1 MVVIRPPK
9 DVKHVVIV
17 CSNSRPLVTKFVN
30 TSILQMDNIQYIYIL
45 SKTTP
50 FSKQNKIKM
59 TTRCTDCGSFDL
71 VEDYS
76 DGSLVCR
83 KCGLV
88 VCPWLLDQRPLFDH
102 CRNVHST
109 PYVSSENQNN
119 IVLDGLDKLWPGID
133 MRWVAESVSK
143 MIENDEQ
150 RGRNKAARTAVAVYK
165 VLQNNRNFCVSL
177 ETICTA
183 FEADVKLVR
192 AMFTNNVVDIP
203 INQRIVRLANDMLI
217 DGPQRMQ
224 VIRTAS
230 DIEERLK
237 NDISYMSKKPSKMD
251 AVIFYLVCTEKLGLK
266 IKKNNI
272 VKLSDISSVTFNK
285 HLDFLQ
291 SSLAKL
297 GYIVCQQNV

>member
-1 MVVIRPPK
+1 
-9 DVKHVVIV
+9 
-17 CSNSRPLVTKFVN
+17 
-30 TSILQMDNIQYIYIL
+30 
-45 SKTTP
+45 
-50 FSKQNKIKM
+50 M

-192 AMFTNNVVDIP
+192 AMFTNNVVDVP
-203 INQRIVRLANDMLI
+203 INQRIVRLANDLLI

-251 AVIFYLVCTEKLGLK
+251 AVIFYLVYTEKLGLK

-297 GYIVCQQNV
+297 GYTVCQQNV